1 MTSVTTS
8 IGISC
13 GITLSPPR
21 LETVSAILLPDI
33 AVMLATTK
41 GIVAPV
47 LSKVF
52 RSTSMRLLTP
62 EREGIIKT
70 SS

>member
-13 GITLSPPR
+13 GITLKPPR
-21 LETVSAILLPDI
+21 RETVSAILLPEI
-33 AVMLATTK
+33 AVILATTN

-52 RSTSMRLLTP
+52 KSTSIRLLTP